1 MGMTGKCSLEVIT
14 SSEALSDARLLNA
27 WEHLVDG
34 SDTPYGMY
42 ASPPWIL
49 HVLETSG
56 APVHVWKILDTAGGL
71 QGFVPFGM
79 GSHRLSFEAGNRTFF
94 RARLR
99 AAHVPGGVPA
109 LPKDRESH
117 LRFFD
122 GVFAGFPECECL
134 HFDMVPRDH
143 WFSDLLR
150 EDRELRKR
158 YVIHS
163 PFGVRKWQLLR
174 IHGSFEDYLG
184 RLGSKS
190 RYNLRKSVRKMED
203 LGKPLRLE
211 GVERSDQVP
220 RFLEMAVG
228 VSRNSWQ
235 HQKLGPRISDSD
247 AARRKMAD
255 LVDRGLLRAYLLFS
269 GEEPLAFSVAHQ
281 YRGVVNSQE
290 MGYHQDFAQYSPGK
304 VLLYLIIQDL
314 HADGSVTLL
323 NFGMG
328 DAEYKRW
335 FADIERTES
344 SWLLMRRSLRNRL
357 LTRSHAAFDG
367 AVELAKRIARR

>member
-1 MGMTGKCSLEVIT
+1 MTQDSRLEVFA
-14 SSEALSDARLLNA
+14 SKEALSDPALLKA
-27 WEHLVDG
+27 WERLVEG
-34 SDTPYGMY
+34 AGTPYSMY

-49 HVLETSG
+49 HALEASG
-56 APVHVWKILDTAGGL
+56 GTVRVWKVLDAAGGL
-71 QGFVPFGM
+71 QGFVPFGI
-79 GSHRLSFEAGNRTFF
+79 GVHRLAFEAGNRTFF
-94 RARLR
+94 RSRLR

-122 GVFAGFPECECL
+122 GVFEGFPECECL
-134 HFDMVPRDH
+134 FFDMVPGDH
-143 WFSDLLR
+143 WFSDFLR
-150 EDRELRKR
+150 EDRDLRKR

-174 IHGSFEDYLG
+174 IEGSFEDYLG

-190 RYNLRKSVRKMED
+190 RYNLRKSVRTMEE
-203 LGKPLRLE
+203 LGRPLRLE
-211 GVERSDQVP
+211 RVERPDQVP
-220 RFLEMAVG
+220 RFLETAVE

-235 HQKLGPRISDSD
+235 HRELGPRVSDSET
-247 AARRKMAD
+247 ARRKMAD
-255 LVDRGLLRAYLLFS
+255 LVERGLLRAYILLS
-269 GEEPLAFSVAHQ
+269 GEEACAFSIAHQ

-290 MGYHQDFAQYSPGK
+290 MGYHQDFARYSPGK

-335 FADIERTES
+335 FADLERTES
-344 SWLLMRRSLRNRL
+344 SWLLMRRTLRNRL

>member
-1 MGMTGKCSLEVIT
+1 
-14 SSEALSDARLLNA
+14 
-27 WEHLVDG
+27 
-34 SDTPYGMY
+34 
-42 ASPPWIL
+42 
-49 HVLETSG
+49 
-56 APVHVWKILDTAGGL
+56 
-71 QGFVPFGM
+71 VPFGI

-94 RARLR
+94 RVRLR

-109 LPKDRESH
+109 LPRDRESH

-134 HFDMVPRDH
+134 YFDMVPEDH

-150 EDRELRKR
+150 KDRELRKR
-158 YVIHS
+158 YEIHS

-174 IHGSFEDYLG
+174 IDGSFEDYLG

-211 GVERSDQVP
+211 RVDRADEVP
-220 RFLEMAVG
+220 RFLETAVG

-235 HQKLGPRISDSD
+235 HQELGQRISDSD
-247 AARRKMAD
+247 VARRTMED
-255 LVDRGLLRAYLLFS
+255 LVERGLLRAYLLFS

-290 MGYHQDFAQYSPGK
+290 MGYHQDFAKYSPGK
-304 VLLYLIIQDL
+304 VLLYLIIRDL
-314 HADGSVTLL
+314 HADGSVRLL

-344 SWLLMRRSLRNRL
+344 SWLLLRRSLRNRL

-367 AVELAKRIARR
+367 AVELAKRIVRR